1 MTRHHILPPLAYLP
15 PQPKKIEKPRRR
27 IRVGDL
33 EETEEAAQTTE
44 ASAANQ
50 PRLPGSM
57 LSKPDSLPIEG
68 SEHKAHHPQGRL
80 SESTL
85 SVMLQAQESD

>member
-1 MTRHHILPPLAYLP
+1 MSRHHILPPLAYLP

-27 IRVGDL
+27 IRVGDV
-33 EETEEAAQTTE
+33 EETEEAVQT
-44 ASAANQ
+44 SAANQ
-50 PRLPGSM
+50 PPAGGV
-57 LSKPDSLPIEG
+57 LSKPDLLPIQG
-68 SEHKAHHPQGRL
+68 SEHKPHHPQGRL